1 MSSLVGDVMTRNV
14 VSVRE
19 HAQFTKIIL
28 VTGRTPCR
36 HRWAGPS
43 TPVTSRA

>member
-1 MSSLVGDVMTRNV
+1 MSSLVGDVMTLNV

-28 VTGRTPCR
+28 VSGRKPSR
-36 HRWAGPS
+36 HHEPA
-43 TPVTSRA
+43 AQC